1 MNSVIAKIR
10 ERLRNRPDTEHEQ
23 AVVRL
28 VIGTVFFFYLLPK
41 ALTDPDGTRQGID
54 QMFLSAM
61 VVYLVTSSVIFFS
74 IISNPRVS
82 PLRRVLGAIL
92 DTGGVTFFMCQTGA
106 YGAPLFL
113 VYVWY
118 TLGNGFRYGP
128 KYLICSLG
136 LNIAGFSVVLWIS
149 PFWNQYFGP
158 GIGMMVGMVAL
169 SLYVLTLVNRM
180 FEALSKAE
188 SANLAKRR
196 FISVVSHEMRT
207 PLNALIGMTDLLRES
222 HLNREQAEM
231 VNTMSSASRVLLG
244 LVEDVLDFSKIEA
257 GKLSI
262 EVTDFDLHA
271 IVNSTCRIL
280 MPQAESKG
288 LELLVSIM
296 PEVPPAV
303 QGDPHHIRQILI
315 NLVGNAIKFT
325 ERGSITVHVSLL
337 AESES
342 GVNVKFSVRDTGVGI
357 NPDAQSRIFDS
368 FVQEDQST
376 TRRFGGTGLGTTIAK
391 QLVELMGG
399 RMGLESAVGLGS
411 TFWFEVAF
419 PKQLVANERLFEGQD
434 TDARVLLVGFDQDV
448 GQSISEMLRM
458 WGVAAISS
466 ASAVEGGQRI
476 VADAGLTRSFRCVL
490 VQSQQLAEA
499 KAFLAALRR
508 GSKSIPPAILC
519 FDRESSLKPIQR
531 LEAISTG
538 YAATLELPIKKRL
551 LFNVLHSVTA
561 IDDQTSPGG
570 VVQLR
575 DYLKKRENVRRYRI
589 VVADDSA
596 TNRQVIGKILERGGH
611 QVTLVDDGEYVLDA
625 LETAEYDIAILDR
638 NMPGMGGIEA
648 LRALRAM
655 GYGKDR
661 LPVIVLSAD
670 VTGETRIECD
680 EAGANAFLPKPVEA
694 TKLLESVSEL
704 CGKLGIRS
712 AAGIEGVAK
721 KTGTPKA
728 VASLNLE
735 TLRLLEGLGSQS
747 GFLER
752 LVKVFIGDNLQ
763 LLEKMERSLSSK
775 DFTEFR
781 RLLHAMKGSAAS
793 IGAEQVAQ
801 VCSSMNG
808 LTDAEMGLQSR
819 QLTVTI
825 KQEFE
830 RAQAGL
836 GRYLEERRRTTG

>member
-1 MNSVIAKIR
+1 M
-10 ERLRNRPDTEHEQ
+10 
-23 AVVRL
+23 
-28 VIGTVFFFYLLPK
+28 
-41 ALTDPDGTRQGID
+41 
-54 QMFLSAM
+54 
-61 VVYLVTSSVIFFS
+61 
-74 IISNPRVS
+74 
-82 PLRRVLGAIL
+82 
-92 DTGGVTFFMCQTGA
+92 
-106 YGAPLFL
+106 
-113 VYVWY
+113 
-118 TLGNGFRYGP
+118 
-128 KYLICSLG
+128 
-136 LNIAGFSVVLWIS
+136 
-149 PFWNQYFGP
+149 
-158 GIGMMVGMVAL
+158 
-169 SLYVLTLVNRM
+169 
-180 FEALSKAE
+180 
-188 SANLAKRR
+188 
-196 FISVVSHEMRT
+196 
-207 PLNALIGMTDLLRES
+207 
-222 HLNREQAEM
+222 
-231 VNTMSSASRVLLG
+231 
-244 LVEDVLDFSKIEA
+244 
-257 GKLSI
+257 
-262 EVTDFDLHA
+262 
-271 IVNSTCRIL
+271 
-280 MPQAESKG
+280 
-288 LELLVSIM
+288 
-296 PEVPPAV
+296 
-303 QGDPHHIRQILI
+303 
-315 NLVGNAIKFT
+315 
-325 ERGSITVHVSLL
+325 
-337 AESES
+337 
-342 GVNVKFSVRDTGVGI
+342 
-357 NPDAQSRIFDS
+357 
-368 FVQEDQST
+368 
-376 TRRFGGTGLGTTIAK
+376 
-391 QLVELMGG
+391 
-399 RMGLESAVGLGS
+399 
-411 TFWFEVAF
+411 
-419 PKQLVANERLFEGQD
+419 
-434 TDARVLLVGFDQDV
+434 
-448 GQSISEMLRM
+448 
-458 WGVAAISS
+458 
-466 ASAVEGGQRI
+466 
-476 VADAGLTRSFRCVL
+476 
-490 VQSQQLAEA
+490 
-499 KAFLAALRR
+499 AALRR

-712 AAGIEGVAK
+712 AAGIEDVAK

-728 VASLNLE
+728 VAPLNLE

>member
-1 MNSVIAKIR
+1 MNSLIAKIR

-28 VIGTVFFFYLLPK
+28 VIGTIFFFYLLPK
-41 ALTDPDGTRQGID
+41 ALTDPDGTQQGID

-61 VVYLVTSSVIFFS
+61 VVYLITSSAIFFS
-74 IISNPRVS
+74 IVSNPRVS

-136 LNIAGFSVVLWIS
+136 LNILGFSVVLWIS

-169 SLYVLTLVNRM
+169 SLYVLSLVNRM

-207 PLNALIGMTDLLRES
+207 PLNAVIGMTDLLRES

-257 GKLSI
+257 GKLNI

-303 QGDPHHIRQILI
+303 RGDPHHIRQILI
-315 NLVGNAIKFT
+315 NLVGNSIKFT

-342 GVNVKFSVRDTGVGI
+342 GVKVKFSVRDTGIGI
-357 NPDAQSRIFDS
+357 TPDAQSRIFDS
-368 FVQEDQST
+368 FVQEDQSI

-411 TFWFEVAF
+411 TFWFEVEF
-419 PKQLVANERLFEGQD
+419 PKQPESAEKLFEGQD
-434 TDARVLLVGFDQDV
+434 TDARVLLVGFDQNV
-448 GQSISEMLRM
+448 SQSIGEMLRV
-458 WGVAAISS
+458 WGVSVINSSS
-466 ASAVEGGQRI
+466 AADGAQRI
-476 VADAGLTRSFRCVL
+476 VADAGLARTFRCIL
-490 VQSQQLAEA
+490 IHCQELAEA
-499 KAFLAALRR
+499 KASLSSLRR
-508 GSKSIPPAILC
+508 GSQSIPPAILC
-519 FDRESSLKPIQR
+519 FDRETSLKPIQR
-531 LEAISTG
+531 LDAISTG
-538 YAATLELPIKKRL
+538 YAATLELPVQKRL

-561 IDDQTSPGG
+561 VDDQTTQGG

-670 VTGETRIECD
+670 VTGETRVECD

-694 TKLLESVSEL
+694 TKLLESVFEL
-704 CGKLGIRS
+704 CGKTGARS
-712 AAGIEGVAK
+712 PVVSEDIQRR
-721 KTGTPKA
+721 TDTPKA
-728 VASLNLE
+728 VAPLNLE

-747 GFLER
+747 GFLDR
-752 LVKVFIGDNLQ
+752 LVKVFVGDNLQ
-763 LLEKMERSLSSK
+763 LLDKMERSLSGK

-793 IGAEQVAQ
+793 IGAEQLAQ

-808 LTDAEMGLQSR
+808 LTDAEMGLQFR
-819 QLTVTI
+819 QLAATI